1 MSREVGIETV
11 SVIND
16 LEANAF
22 GVHTLAP
29 EDFASLSDGNPNPR
43 GNTAVISAGT
53 GLGEAGLFFDGKSH
67 HPFACEGGHADFA
80 PIDDLQTEM
89 LTWMRKQLSHV
100 SWERIVSGGGIF
112 HIYRFL
118 RETGRG
124 EEPAWLTEEL
134 TKGDPT
140 IPVVQAALSGKSAM
154 ADQALDIFI
163 ACYGA
168 EAGNLALKLMA
179 TGGVFLGGGI
189 APRILPKLQ
198 KPSFMRAFQAKGRMS
213 DLMHTIPVKV
223 ILNSDA
229 ALRGAARAAAMALA
243 AALL

>member
-1 MSREVGIETV
+1 MILAGDIGGTNARLAFFSIEQNRLKCKIERVYPTRDFSNLESVVRAFLKAEGVVIHAACFGVAGPVRDGHVAMPNLGWIIDASSMSREVGIETV

-140 IPVVQAALSGKSAM
+140 IPVVQAAL
-154 ADQALDIFI
+154 
-163 ACYGA
+163 
-168 EAGNLALKLMA
+168 
-179 TGGVFLGGGI
+179 
-189 APRILPKLQ
+189 
-198 KPSFMRAFQAKGRMS
+198 
-213 DLMHTIPVKV
+213 
-223 ILNSDA
+223 
-229 ALRGAARAAAMALA
+229 
-243 AALL
+243 